1 MKCKKFPA
9 FIPTNLQNEIMASKK
24 KAILDKLLEKKQLC
38 RTLAEKLGL
47 VSFGIVN
54 VNDASDKTNFYE
66 KTDTPFC

>member
-1 MKCKKFPA
+1 
-9 FIPTNLQNEIMASKK
+9 MASKK

-47 VSFGIVN
+47 ISFGIVN
-54 VNDASDKTNFYE
+54 VNEASDKTNFYE